1 MTTSST
7 EIKSLYIPYI
17 RTERDADFV
26 TEIFE
31 SHGIGIVERVDFFE
45 NTQVENGWAKSAFV
59 HLSRWFYNDFTNDIY
74 NSISAQG
81 GGGWKFQVYNPYG
94 EPIEF
99 WNLRQMTSPKIPDT
113 QLNIHQLAAKMADMQ
128 SEIDELNEIISS
140 HDDEDCDRGPPW
152 CMADLNTDY
161 VDDDAMSISELD
173 TDYDYDEQCQNE
185 PRYLSSMFEN
195 VSVGRAV
202 TDEERTLILASYDHD
217 AMMHVDNEP
226 TTVYDL
232 TSYTD
237 DTPGIYLD
245 QIRKDVE
252 DEIGSNGSGGSVEAR
267 RLVSA
272 DICGNI

>member
-17 RTERDADFV
+17 RTERDAEFV
-26 TEIFE
+26 TEIFA

-74 NSISAQG
+74 NSISAQS
-81 GGGWKFQVYNPYG
+81 GGGWKFQIYNPYG

-128 SEIDELNEIISS
+128 REIDELNEIISS
-140 HDDEDCDRGPPW
+140 RNDEDCDRGLPL
-152 CMADLNTDY
+152 CMTDLNTDY

-173 TDYDYDEQCQNE
+173 TDYDYD
-185 PRYLSSMFEN
+185 
-195 VSVGRAV
+195 
-202 TDEERTLILASYDHD
+202 

-232 TSYTD
+232 TSYAN